1 LTVLRAFV
9 IAAGFLFLAGSGL
22 AFSRG
27 IVAAGI
33 IFGIN
38 GIVSIGGIVFERY
51 RYHKLQSLP
60 PTGTDWR
67 RTGEKFLD
75 EDGKTNVEVW
85 FNSTTGARRYV
96 KGG

>member
-1 LTVLRAFV
+1 MLRGFV
-9 IAAGFLFLAGSGL
+9 IAAGLLFVAGGFL

-27 IVAAGI
+27 AIAAGI
-33 IFGIN
+33 VFGIN
-38 GIVSIGGIVFERY
+38 GVVCIGGIAFERY
-51 RYHKLQSLP
+51 RYKRLQSLP

-67 RTGEKFLD
+67 LTGEKFLD